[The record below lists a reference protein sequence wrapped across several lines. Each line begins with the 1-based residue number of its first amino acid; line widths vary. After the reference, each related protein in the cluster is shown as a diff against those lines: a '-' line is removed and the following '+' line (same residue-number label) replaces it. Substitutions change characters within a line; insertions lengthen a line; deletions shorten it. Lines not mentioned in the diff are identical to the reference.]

1 MERKAPA
8 GRVCVRPL
16 GPGADGL
23 PKWPEY
29 TRRSVNVNTL
39 TFHFFSPNFMKYVT
53 FSLASDVVPRLG
65 VVHGD
70 RVIDT
75 AMLPAGDWRPPS
87 SLLDLIQQGPDAWR
101 RMRDLV
107 DRAPAAIGHPIAEIR
122 WHAPIPRPAKN
133 VFCLGRNYV
142 AHAEEAAR
150 ARGQEVKI
158 PTIPV
163 IFTKAPTTVTGP
175 FDDIVVDRAVT
186 QQVDWEV
193 ELGAIVGKTGRN
205 IPKSDALSHIFGY
218 TVINDVSAR
227 DLQQQHMQ
235 WFKGKSLDGFCPM
248 GPLVVTADEFGDPQT
263 KQLQLRVNGVTKQDA
278 STAKMIFAVDL
289 IIEWLSKGLT
299 LEAGDIIATGTPEG
313 VGMGRTPQ
321 EFLAN
326 GDVLET
332 EVEGIGTLRNR
343 IRDVQ

>member
-1 MERKAPA
+1 
-8 GRVCVRPL
+8 
-16 GPGADGL
+16 
-23 PKWPEY
+23 
-29 TRRSVNVNTL
+29 
-39 TFHFFSPNFMKYVT
+39 MKFAT
-53 FSLASDVVPRLG
+53 FSLPSDSVPRLG
-65 VVHGD
+65 VVRGD
-70 RVIDT
+70 RMIDVSVL
-75 AMLPAGDWRPPS
+75 AVGSWRPPAT
-87 SLLDLIQQGPDAWR
+87 LLELIQQGPDSWE
-101 RMRDLV
+101 RMRKAVNAYEAGSDV
-107 DRAPAAIGHPIAEIR
+107 TDGDRKSHPVSSIR

-163 IFTKAPTTVTGP
+163 IFTKAPTSVTGP
-175 FDDIVVDRAVT
+175 FDDIPVDRHVT

-193 ELGAIVGKTGRN
+193 ELGAVIGMTARN
-205 IPKSDALSHIFGY
+205 ITRAEALQHVFGY

-235 WFKGKSLDGFCPM
+235 WFKGKSLDAFCPM
-248 GPLVVTADEFGDPQT
+248 GPLVVTADEFGDPQA
-263 KQLQLRVNGVTKQDA
+263 KNLQLRVNGVTKQDA
-278 STAKMIFAVDL
+278 STASMIFPVDT

-321 EFLAN
+321 EFLLD

-332 EVEGIGTLRNR
+332 EVEGIGTMRNR
-343 IRDVQ
+343 IRDANR

>member
-1 MERKAPA
+1 
-8 GRVCVRPL
+8 
-16 GPGADGL
+16 
-23 PKWPEY
+23 
-29 TRRSVNVNTL
+29 
-39 TFHFFSPNFMKYVT
+39 MKYAT
-53 FSLASDVVPRLG
+53 FSLPSDVVPRLG
-65 VVHGD
+65 VLRGD
-70 RVIDT
+70 RMIDT
-75 AMLPAGDWRPPS
+75 SVLATADWRAPR
-87 SLLDLIQQGPDAWR
+87 SLLELVQQGPETWQ
-101 RMRDLV
+101 RMRELV
-107 DRAPAAIGHPIAEIR
+107 NQYDPGGDFRSDSRKSPPGSFRLADVR
-122 WHAPIPRPAKN
+122 WHAPIPRPYKN

-163 IFTKAPTTVTGP
+163 IFTKAPTSVAGP
-175 FDDIVVDRAVT
+175 FDDIPVDRTVT

-193 ELGAIVGKTGRN
+193 ELGAVMGKTGRN
-205 IPKSDALSHIFGY
+205 ISRTDALQHVFGY
-218 TVINDVSAR
+218 TVINDLSAR

-248 GPLVVTADEFGDPQT
+248 GPFIVTSDEFGDPQS
-263 KQLQLRVNGVTKQDA
+263 KELQLRVNGVTKQDA
-278 STAKMIFAVDL
+278 STAKMIFPVDA

-321 EFLAN
+321 EFLN
-326 GDVLET
+326 DGDVLET

-343 IRDVQ
+343 IKDVR

>member
-1 MERKAPA
+1 
-8 GRVCVRPL
+8 
-16 GPGADGL
+16 
-23 PKWPEY
+23 
-29 TRRSVNVNTL
+29 
-39 TFHFFSPNFMKYVT
+39 MKYAT
-53 FSLASDVVPRLG
+53 FSLPSDVLPRLG
-65 VVHGD
+65 VVRGD
-70 RVIDT
+70 R
-75 AMLPAGDWRPPS
+75 MLEAATLSTGGWRPPA

-101 RMRDLV
+101 RMRELV
-107 DRAPAAIGHPIAEIR
+107 DRASPAAGHPIADVR
-122 WHAPIPRPAKN
+122 WHAPIPRPSKN

-158 PTIPV
+158 PAIPV
-163 IFTKAPTTVTGP
+163 IFTKAPTTVAGP

-193 ELGAIVGKTGRN
+193 ELGAIIGRTARN
-205 IPKSDALSHIFGY
+205 ISRADALQHVFGY

-248 GPLVVTADEFGDPQT
+248 GPLVVTADEFGDPQS
-263 KQLQLRVNGVTKQDA
+263 KQLQLRVNGVVKQDA
-278 STAKMIFAVDL
+278 STAKMIFPVDT

-299 LEAGDIIATGTPEG
+299 LEAGDVIATGTPEG

-321 EFLAN
+321 EFLVD
-326 GDVLET
+326 GDLLET

-343 IRDVQ
+343 VRDVQ

>member
-1 MERKAPA
+1 
-8 GRVCVRPL
+8 
-16 GPGADGL
+16 
-23 PKWPEY
+23 
-29 TRRSVNVNTL
+29 
-39 TFHFFSPNFMKYVT
+39 MKYAT

-65 VVHGD
+65 VVRGD
-70 RVIDT
+70 RMIDS
-75 AMLPAGDWRPPS
+75 AMLPATDWRPPS

-101 RMRDLV
+101 RMRELV
-107 DRAPAAIGHPIAEIR
+107 ERAATGIGHPIAGIR
-122 WHAPIPRPAKN
+122 WHAPIPRPTKN

-163 IFTKAPTTVTGP
+163 IFSKAPTTVTGP
-175 FDDIVVDRAVT
+175 FDDIIADRSVT

-193 ELGAIVGKTGRN
+193 ELGAIIGKTGRN
-205 IPKSDALSHIFGY
+205 ISKGDALDHVFGY
-218 TVINDVSAR
+218 TVINDVTAR

-248 GPLVVTADEFGDPQT
+248 GPFVVTADEFGDPQS
-263 KQLQLRVNGVTKQDA
+263 KQVQTRVNGVVKQDA
-278 STAKMIFAVDL
+278 STAKMIFAVDV

-299 LEAGDIIATGTPEG
+299 LEAGDVIATGTPEG

-321 EFLAN
+321 EFLAD

-343 IRDVQ
+343 IRDLR